1 MTTRSD
7 FDVSLKNLQQDLLRM
22 GTLVEEQIE
31 KGIEALSRQDAA
43 LADQVVANDDEI
55 DRMQLEIEDRC
66 MKLIAMQ
73 QPMAKDLRR
82 ISAAWRISID
92 LERMSDNI
100 VDIAKSIRRL
110 AQEPYFKPLII
121 FPKMAQICQRM
132 VKDGLDAYVFEDQEL
147 AIRMSELDHQ
157 VDSLYKEVFQE
168 LLSIMIQDQ
177 QKITQSTHLL
187 FVARYLERFGDH
199 ATNIAETVVYLVS
212 GERKDLNE

>member
-1 MTTRSD
+1 MTTRSE

-22 GTLVEEQIE
+22 GALVEEQIE
-31 KGIEALSRQDAA
+31 KGIEALVRQDVA
-43 LADQVVANDDEI
+43 LADAVVANDDEI
-55 DRMQLEIEDRC
+55 DRMQLTIEDRC

-82 ISAAWRISID
+82 ISAAWRITID

-100 VDIAKSIRRL
+100 VDIAKAVRRL
-110 AQEPYFKPLII
+110 AQEDYFKPLVVIQ
-121 FPKMAQICQRM
+121 KMAQICQCM
-132 VKDGLDAYVFEDQEL
+132 VKDGLDAYVYEDEEL

-157 VDSLYKEVFQE
+157 VDALYKEVLQE
-168 LLSIMIQDQ
+168 LLAIMIKDP

-199 ATNIAETVVYLVS
+199 ATNIAETIVYLVS
-212 GERKDLNE
+212 GKRKDLNE

>member
-1 MTTRSD
+1 MTTRSV

-22 GTLVEEQIE
+22 GALVEEQIE
-31 KGIEALSRQDAA
+31 KGIQALSRQDAA
-43 LADQVVANDDEI
+43 LADRVVANDDEI

-100 VDIAKSIRRL
+100 VDIAKAVRRL
-110 AQEPYFKPLII
+110 TREGGFKPMAII
-121 FPKMAQICQRM
+121 PKMAQICQRM
-132 VKDGLDAYVFEDQEL
+132 VKDGLDAYVYEDQEL
-147 AIRMSELDHQ
+147 AIRMSEFDHQ
-157 VDSLYKEVFQE
+157 VDALYKEVLQE
-168 LLSIMIQDQ
+168 LTATMLKDQ
-177 QKITQSTHLL
+177 HQITQSTHLL
-187 FVARYLERFGDH
+187 FVARHLERFGDH